1 MESLEGSKAKTQAQ
15 VKGEG
20 EKAKKELTKPY
31 LLSEKA

>member
-20 EKAKKELTKPY
+20 EKAKKEFKNLTC
-31 LLSEKA
+31 